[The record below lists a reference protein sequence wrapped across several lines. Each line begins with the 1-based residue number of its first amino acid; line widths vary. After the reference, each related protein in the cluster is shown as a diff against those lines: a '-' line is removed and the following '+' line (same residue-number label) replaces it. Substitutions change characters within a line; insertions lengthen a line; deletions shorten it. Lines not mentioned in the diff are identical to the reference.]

1 MNRMKN
7 TIYALLMLAIVFSC
21 TKEGV
26 ADEGG
31 VSGGNSSDVPAEPLV
46 KYESQFS
53 ALVDS
58 SEVSTKTFF
67 DAADGNMLKWTSN
80 DEILVSNGTKSMS
93 YFITEGGGTNAKLYF
108 TTGED
113 LTGDAFYAVYPAA
126 GAAYNNGTYQV
137 TIPATQAYT
146 EGNFALNSFPMVG
159 ACGPVKALQ
168 FKNAGAVV
176 AIRPISALGSDSKIT
191 SIEITANEPLVG
203 ACSVQ
208 WNGGTPS
215 VTCTGGKELTINCG
229 EGIAWGTTV
238 YACVAPGTYTDFKVT
253 VYYTNS
259 TGSAHYTMRGNY
271 VLNRSKLKK
280 LTIDFTDV
288 VECQD
293 LSVNGTANCYL
304 ITNNTGAKYRFPIT
318 VKGNGQKIPSRA
330 SMSTRVPLEDIEALY
345 VYFQNGIGKCATTMF
360 EVEPYLSGDYIC
372 FQTKTI
378 ANFTEE
384 GNTDSSADMGNA
396 LIAVSSTSNWELGL
410 SNIEALWSWHIWYCP
425 AVNDH
430 HVPALATAGKNSTV
444 LNIDLGGS
452 TTAYYGSNPPIFY
465 YQFGRKD
472 PLAPPSASEMALPF
486 VSNAS
491 TSTLENAVSHPQ
503 MYFGPS
509 TSDWCSETLA
519 YDWWN
524 ANQTAANQSGIAIKK
539 TMFDP
544 CPPGYHVMS
553 HEVLANF
560 VSLAQNDNTTD
571 IRASGTS
578 VGFGNGWNVNFPA
591 YGDRRPSLNQ
601 HGARVHRY
609 TTLARI
615 SEKGVGCGETAYF
628 GAAKS
633 TSSGQFAV
641 DANITTTTFTRAIA
655 TPIRCQKQQ

>member
-1 MNRMKN
+1 MKN
-7 TIYALLMLAIVFSC
+7 TIYALSMLAMVLSC
-21 TKEGV
+21 AKEGV
-26 ADEGG
+26 ADEAG
-31 VSGGNSSDVPAEPLV
+31 VSGGTSSDVPVQPLV

-67 DAADGNMLKWTSN
+67 DAADGNMLKWTSD

-113 LTGDAFYAVYPAA
+113 LTGDAFYAVYPAS
-126 GAAYNNGTYQV
+126 GAAYSNGTYQV

-146 EGNFALNSFPMVG
+146 EGNFAQNSFPMVG

-176 AIRPISALGSDSKIT
+176 AIRPVSALGASSKIT
-191 SIEITANEPLVG
+191 SIVITANEPLVG

-208 WNGGTPS
+208 WNGGMPS
-215 VTCTGGKELTINCG
+215 VTCTGGKTLTINCG

-253 VYYTNS
+253 VNYTNS

-318 VKGNGQKIPSRA
+318 VKGNGQTIPSRA

-345 VYFQNGIGKCATTMF
+345 VYYQNGIGKCATTMF

-378 ANFTEE
+378 ANFTEV
-384 GNTDSSADMGNA
+384 GNTDSSADAGNA
-396 LIAVSSTSNWELGL
+396 LIAVSSTSNWEPSL
-410 SNIEALWSWHIWYCP
+410 SNIDALWSWHIWYCP

-430 HVPALATAGKNSTV
+430 NVPALTGKYSTV
-444 LNIDLGGS
+444 LNIDLGGRG
-452 TTAYYGSNPPIFY
+452 TGYYGKSEALVFY

-472 PLAPPSASEMALPF
+472 PLSPPDSDAMALPF

-491 TSTLENAVSHPQ
+491 KSTLENAILHPQ
-503 MYFGPS
+503 MYFGNKDI
-509 TSDWCSETLA
+509 DWCSETEA

-524 ANQTAANQSGIAIKK
+524 ANQTTANKSGIAIKK

-553 HEVLANF
+553 HEVLDNF
-560 VSLAQNDNTTD
+560 VSMAKNTNTTD

-578 VGFGNGWNVNFPA
+578 VGFGGDWNVNFPA
-591 YGDRRPSLNQ
+591 YGDRRPSLSTFS
-601 HGARVHRY
+601 ARVHRY
-609 TTLARI
+609 TTLARH
-615 SEKGVGCGETAYF
+615 SDKGGSAETAYF
-628 GAAKS
+628 AAAKS
-633 TSSGQFAV
+633 TSISGDYAV
-641 DANITTTTFTRAIA
+641 DANITTTSFTRAIA